1 LSCSFGW
8 VRVGWKCV
16 TMEHL
21 VFDIML
27 GVKEED
33 RENFVLGDGL
43 NLVKAKFIQE
53 LLPQNYANK
62 TLSVLSITSLL
73 YDKNT
78 SSLNIS
84 GIIDK
89 ADNISLQ
96 DIKQTLINRLKQ
108 KKSLGPFPLT
118 SSSVKA

>member
-1 LSCSFGW
+1 
-8 VRVGWKCV
+8 
-16 TMEHL
+16 MEHL

-33 RENFVLGDGL
+33 RENFVHGDGI

-108 KKSLGPFPLT
+108 KKSLGPFPIT